1 MVGNI
6 RGNDLAF
13 GNLANATTIFD
24 YFPPNPPV
32 GVMKFHYVY
41 LVSEQTNGIV
51 SDWSSVEAMGTTKL
65 PIQDIAD
72 HYLLNLI
79 TSNYFVAKKA
89 KTARSSSY

>member
-32 GVMKFHYVY
+32 AVMKFHYVY
-41 LVSEQTNGIV
+41 LVYE
-51 SDWSSVEAMGTTKL
+51 
-65 PIQDIAD
+65 
-72 HYLLNLI
+72 
-79 TSNYFVAKKA
+79 
-89 KTARSSSY
+89 